1 MDRAVLA
8 LMDREPKGESEA
20 RDLILNLLSE
30 EELARIGKAEVQ
42 ARLADGDEYIDLAAP
57 HNGVRRVHGAM
68 QRTMGK
74 VLPRSA
80 VRPETWA
87 RIAERFGRRFAPK

>member
-1 MDRAVLA
+1 MDRAAKV
-8 LMDREPKGESEA
+8 ESEA
-20 RDLILNLLSE
+20 RELILKFLSE
-30 EELARIGKAEVQ
+30 EELARVSKAEVQ

-57 HNGVRRVHGAM
+57 RNGVRRVHGAM

-80 VRPETWA
+80 VSPETWA
-87 RIAERFGRRFAPK
+87 RLTDRFGRRFAPK